1 MRLFRARILPLTL
14 ALAVTAPLA
23 APAAAAELSDVSGL
37 YAESIQTLAQRG
49 IIQGDGTG
57 YYHPEEPL
65 TRAAAASLL
74 YEAFCL
80 VPVFSMEAPAVTNE
94 DGSQSEPVSKE
105 FYSTATT
112 VATLDAVLIPAAP
125 DAVGTWAETIAN
137 TVLEARLMEPIDG
150 AFQGDLTMSRSQFA
164 LAVMKAV
171 YGADKEIDFL
181 AQGQEDGLLPEELT
195 LDDTV
200 ITRGEAALVLDT
212 ATKDLTI
219 IGNDCGMATG
229 PHGEEYYGMAK
240 LVHNKQVKRVIATH
254 VGMTPDVGTQNMV
267 EKTLQVDLVPQ
278 GSLAEMI
285 RAAGA
290 GLGGVLT
297 PTGVGTI
304 VEDSPL
310 CMGKQTINGK
320 EYLLMQPVHAD
331 FAIIN
336 GHTVDK
342 FGNVW
347 YKGTTRNFNIV
358 MATAADV
365 VICEA
370 DNLVEIGDIE
380 PENVVTSGAFVN
392 YIVDGGNASWKSLRS
407 RALSPSVWLRS

>member
-1 MRLFRARILPLTL
+1 MRNKVISIEEAVNMIPDGATIMFGGFLGCGSAHKVIE
-14 ALAVTAPLA
+14 ALANK
-23 APAAAAELSDVSGL
+23 G
-37 YAESIQTLAQRG
+37 
-49 IIQGDGTG
+49 
-57 YYHPEEPL
+57 
-65 TRAAAASLL
+65 
-74 YEAFCL
+74 
-80 VPVFSMEAPAVTNE
+80 
-94 DGSQSEPVSKE
+94 
-105 FYSTATT
+105 
-112 VATLDAVLIPAAP
+112 
-125 DAVGTWAETIAN
+125 
-137 TVLEARLMEPIDG
+137 
-150 AFQGDLTMSRSQFA
+150 
-164 LAVMKAV
+164 
-171 YGADKEIDFL
+171 
-181 AQGQEDGLLPEELT
+181 
-195 LDDTV
+195 
-200 ITRGEAALVLDT
+200 
-212 ATKDLTI
+212 TKDLTI

-240 LVHNKQVKRVIATH
+240 LVHNKLVKRVIATH

-392 YIVDGGNASWKSLRS
+392 YIVDGGNA
-407 RALSPSVWLRS
+407 

>member
-1 MRLFRARILPLTL
+1 MRNKVISIEEAVNMIPDGATIMFGGFLGCGSAHKVIE
-14 ALAVTAPLA
+14 ALAKK
-23 APAAAAELSDVSGL
+23 G
-37 YAESIQTLAQRG
+37 
-49 IIQGDGTG
+49 
-57 YYHPEEPL
+57 
-65 TRAAAASLL
+65 
-74 YEAFCL
+74 
-80 VPVFSMEAPAVTNE
+80 
-94 DGSQSEPVSKE
+94 
-105 FYSTATT
+105 
-112 VATLDAVLIPAAP
+112 
-125 DAVGTWAETIAN
+125 
-137 TVLEARLMEPIDG
+137 
-150 AFQGDLTMSRSQFA
+150 
-164 LAVMKAV
+164 
-171 YGADKEIDFL
+171 
-181 AQGQEDGLLPEELT
+181 
-195 LDDTV
+195 
-200 ITRGEAALVLDT
+200 
-212 ATKDLTI
+212 TKDLTI

-229 PHGEEYYGMAK
+229 PNGEEYYGMAK
-240 LVHNKQVKRVIATH
+240 LIHNKQVKRVIATH

-278 GSLAEMI
+278 GSLAEMV
-285 RAAGA
+285 RAGGA

-310 CMGKQTINGK
+310 CLGKQTINGK
-320 EYLLMQPVHAD
+320 EYLLMQPVRAD

-392 YIVDGGNASWKSLRS
+392 YIVDGGNA
-407 RALSPSVWLRS
+407 